1 MSLKSSSFVA
11 AAEEAR
17 LQPVLEHRQRRGT
30 LSSIHHHHHHIFV
43 YLEVVKSNS
52 MCAFVQ

>member
-11 AAEEAR
+11 AAEEVR

-30 LSSIHHHHHHIFV
+30 LSSIHHHHHIVV